1 MSRPPLLLTERLS
14 GPHYQHNA
22 QTLAFTRTSTSVLAG
37 CVAGVLGLTG
47 LYGFLFYLLSI
58 LLSAAL
64 WYYRLHFDVKVA
76 TAPTR
81 TAPPHRTASIAA
93 GAPRK
98 CLMWTFA
105 ALCCAQPYFPHW
117 HHLASDGLMSGLM
130 TYILFWTL
138 LHDIVYIY

>member
-64 WYYRLHFDVKVA
+64 WYYRLDFDVKVS
-76 TAPTR
+76 TA
-81 TAPPHRTASIAA
+81 PHRTTLHRIDSSRVAFTEWRVHSRVTAA
-93 GAPRK
+93 FS
-98 CLMWTFA
+98 T
-105 ALCCAQPYFPHW
+105 
-117 HHLASDGLMSGLM
+117 
-130 TYILFWTL
+130 
-138 LHDIVYIY
+138 V